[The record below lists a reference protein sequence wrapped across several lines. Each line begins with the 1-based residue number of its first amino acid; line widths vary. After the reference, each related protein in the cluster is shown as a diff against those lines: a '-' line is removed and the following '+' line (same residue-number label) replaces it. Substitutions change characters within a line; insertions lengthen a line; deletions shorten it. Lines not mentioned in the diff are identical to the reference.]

1 MATEDNP
8 SRRRRQ
14 ANIVVKQISLSSIV
28 VGAAL
33 KTRISLRCVP
43 YVDVCSSVVM
53 GGRGLLRGSS
63 GLLCGGDGLLG
74 ELQGP

>member
-43 YVDVCSSVVM
+43 YVDVCSLVVM
-53 GGRGLLRGSS
+53 GVEGCYVGVEGCYV
-63 GLLCGGDGLLG
+63 GVDGC
-74 ELQGP
+74 